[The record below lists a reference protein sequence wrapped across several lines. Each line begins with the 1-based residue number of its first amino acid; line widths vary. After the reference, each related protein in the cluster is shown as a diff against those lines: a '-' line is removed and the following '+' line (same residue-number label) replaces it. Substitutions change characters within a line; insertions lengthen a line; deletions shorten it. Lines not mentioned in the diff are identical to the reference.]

1 MSEKINGNDRNRK
14 ILPFD
19 KKISEVCEKCSGK
32 VIYRKSSFFGE
43 MVYYKIC
50 NNCGWYQKLDKEDW
64 REKVVKAMETKAKKK
79 SNAAT

>member
-19 KKISEVCEKCSGK
+19 KEISEVCEKCSGK
-32 VIYRKSSFFGE
+32 IVYRKSSFFGK

-50 NNCGWYQKLDKEDW
+50 NDCGWFQKLNEEDW
-64 REKVVKAMETKAKKK
+64 REKVVKAMEPKAKKK
-79 SNAAT
+79 SNAET